1 MEGKKDNLEEA
12 IISETIGS
20 NTIVTSVE
28 EIVKENNKNSAISD
42 NLSNELSIL
51 KNIKFNKWF

>member
-51 KNIKFNKWF
+51 KNIKFNK